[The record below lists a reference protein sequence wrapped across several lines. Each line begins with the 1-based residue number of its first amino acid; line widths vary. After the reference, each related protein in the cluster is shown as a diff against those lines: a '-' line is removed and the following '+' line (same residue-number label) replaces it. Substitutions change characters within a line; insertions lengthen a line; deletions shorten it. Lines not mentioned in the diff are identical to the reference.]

1 MTNLLSILRILT
13 EVLSRAHAKR
23 GKGLINFKFG
33 TFIDRFPS
41 DAATSMAVKGLTK
54 RFLSLM
60 IDGGKNG
67 FMTEHFGSSP
77 SLQQT
82 TVCVKRRERKK
93 SLALHIAEW
102 QDAAE
107 WQDSAFTIL
116 TSDPGLTTDCMHT
129 LLLQHGCQQ
138 FTTHFVPKFKKKRSW
153 GCWLFSS
160 CCNRINAFAWSW
172 KGVTNKNARYKNFRL
187 CPLQMMADKMFTFAH
202 FDSQKM
208 FISAHYIYN
217 D

>member
-1 MTNLLSILRILT
+1 MTGFFFNDNRRYKIVKTELTPSLPRLVKFLGWKVIIYTPANSVFDGPMTNLLSILRILT
-13 EVLSRAHAKR
+13 EVLSHAHAKR

-82 TVCVKRRERKK
+82 TVCVKRRERKI
-93 SLALHIAEW
+93 S
-102 QDAAE
+102 
-107 WQDSAFTIL
+107 
-116 TSDPGLTTDCMHT
+116 C
-129 LLLQHGCQQ
+129 
-138 FTTHFVPKFKKKRSW
+138 TTHCRMARCCRMARFCIHNPHFWSRAHNRLHAHPVASTWMPTVYNTLCSEIQEKKIM
-153 GCWLFSS
+153 GLLAVF
-160 CCNRINAFAWSW
+160 F
-172 KGVTNKNARYKNFRL
+172 L
-187 CPLQMMADKMFTFAH
+187 L
-202 FDSQKM
+202 
-208 FISAHYIYN
+208 
-217 D
+217 